1 MRKLMVSLSIIIVL
15 VILQIVF
22 YTIIL
27 KKPTSTWGA
36 SIKEASASMP
46 GDDLSEEYQSTRAI
60 TINAPLAKTWV
71 WLNQFGAD
79 RSGFFSYY
87 FIEQLLGYQ
96 SRAQNIVEP
105 KFPDL
110 VVGDLIRGSINPSKS
125 IIIYEF
131 EVMATKHEN
140 YIVAKNWGT
149 FLLRPINDLQTRLI
163 IRTHR
168 PDSDNLVEGAFD
180 YYLAEGLH
188 FIMERAT
195 LMGFKARVEAGAG
208 PVFDNTKDKLW
219 FFGIVGSAFAIAF
232 LIFMMRGIGAIIIPT
247 VLSTGWTF
255 ILLILD
261 PVPINSLMLLALVF
275 GLLIYNIYTSKTRN
289 AQIERD

>member
-1 MRKLMVSLSIIIVL
+1 MRKFMISLSIIIIL
-15 VILQIVF
+15 IALQIAI
-22 YTIIL
+22 YSLIL

-36 SIKEASASMP
+36 SIKEISASMP

-60 TINAPLAKTWV
+60 TINAPLTKTWV

-96 SRAQNIVEP
+96 SRPQSIVEP

-131 EVMATKHEN
+131 EIIATKPEN
-140 YIVAKNWGT
+140 YIVAKSWGT

-168 PDSDNLVEGAFD
+168 PDTDSLAKGNFD
-180 YYLAEGLH
+180 YYIAEGLH

-195 LMGFKARVEAGAG
+195 LMGFKARVETGAG

-219 FFGIVGSAFAIAF
+219 FFGIVASAFAIAF
-232 LIFMMRGIGAIIIPT
+232 LTFIMRGIGAIIIPT
-247 VLSTGWTF
+247 FLSTGWTF
-255 ILLILD
+255 TLLILD

-275 GLLIYNIYTSKTRN
+275 GLLLYNIYTSKTRN
-289 AQIERD
+289 AQVERD